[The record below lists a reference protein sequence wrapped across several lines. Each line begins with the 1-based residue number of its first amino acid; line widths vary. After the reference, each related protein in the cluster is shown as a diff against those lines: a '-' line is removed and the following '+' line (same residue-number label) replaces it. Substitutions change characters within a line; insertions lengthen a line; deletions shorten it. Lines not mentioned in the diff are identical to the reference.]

1 MKVINAAE
9 VLGENGLKIKYDQR
23 RISYKKNNYAT
34 AISVEFVLNP
44 VTFLIYVDTLALW
57 YPPHENE
64 KMSGLEKSMIINSI
78 TRALKLLKV
87 KYEIVSSNPLALQQ
101 ALRDEWK
108 D

>member
-9 VLGENGLKIKYDQR
+9 VWGGDGLKIKYDRR
-23 RISYKKNNYAT
+23 RISYKKNNYAS

-44 VTFLIYVDTLALW
+44 VTLLIYVDTLALW
-57 YPPHENE
+57 HPPHENE
-64 KMSGLEKSMIINSI
+64 QMSELDKSMIINSI

-87 KYEIVSSNPLALQQ
+87 KYEIVSSNSLTLQR
-101 ALRDEWK
+101 ALRDEWR